1 MRWIQP
7 QLVDDRPPTH
17 KHRTSSSTTQS
28 TTTGAATDLDRDEH
42 QPGDDHHDHVG
53 DPDDAGELEHD
64 LRRRGAGNPHADGD
78 AGLEWSLHVGA

>member
-7 QLVDDRPPTH
+7 QLVDVDHDPQAPHVLVHHPVHHDR
-17 KHRTSSSTTQS
+17 RE
-28 TTTGAATDLDRDEH
+28 TDLDRGKH
-42 QPGDDHHDHVG
+42 QPGDDHHDDVG

-64 LRRRGAGNPHADGD
+64 LRWRGAGNSHTDSD